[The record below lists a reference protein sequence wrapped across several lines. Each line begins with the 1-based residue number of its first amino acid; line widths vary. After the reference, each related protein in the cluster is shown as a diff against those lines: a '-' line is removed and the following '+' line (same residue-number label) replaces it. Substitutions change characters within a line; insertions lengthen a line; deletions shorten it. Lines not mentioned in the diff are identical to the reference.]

1 MRHILTD
8 TIKNVLPESLHKKF
22 AYPRYTNLIYAVLF
36 GKTAKELRAVLK
48 INKSESVRDQ
58 LTKDELAEVENLER
72 LTAGLINL
80 GWGYPAIKD
89 FLETNV
95 HQKMIVE
102 AG

>member
-8 TIKNVLPESLHKKF
+8 TIKNVLPESPHKNF
-22 AYPRYTNLIYAVLF
+22 AYPNYTNLFYKVLF
-36 GKTAKELRAVLK
+36 GKTAKELKNELNVK
-48 INKSESVRDQ
+48 DNESVREH

-80 GWGYPAIKD
+80 GWGYPEIKN

-95 HQKMIVE
+95 HQKMIL
-102 AG
+102 